1 MKRRL
6 TARELVLLGILAAV
20 LLVSGYV
27 MLFYLPV
34 TAELDRLANE
44 TELCR
49 AQLTA
54 AQQRAEEKQRMEREL
69 EELFAQP
76 EPPQGM
82 PAYDNVQQV
91 MFELNAILAS
101 AEEYA
106 LSFGTVDAGESIVH
120 RRISLSFTSGSYEQA
135 KAVLQQLHGSVYRCM
150 LDDLRLSLDSG
161 QQDSVTVSG
170 SIVFFEYVPLAGQG

>member
-6 TARELVLLGILAAV
+6 TVRELALLGVLAAI

-34 TAELDRLANE
+34 TSELDRLESE

-49 AQLTA
+49 TQLAA
-54 AQQRAEEKQRMEREL
+54 AQQRAEEKQRMQREL

-76 EPPQGM
+76 EPPLGM

-120 RRISLSFTSGSYEQA
+120 RRISLSFTSGSYDQA
-135 KAVLQQLHGSVYRCM
+135 KAVLQQLHDSVYRCM
-150 LDDLRLSLDSG
+150 LDDLRLSLDSE
-161 QQDSVTVSG
+161 QQEGVTVSG
-170 SIVFFEYVPLAGQG
+170 SIVFFEYVPQGEAQ